1 MSASRRISVW
11 AVAVVASLWVAL
23 VAGATA
29 NAAATPPRIALVIGN
44 SDYEN
49 APLANPVNDARLIA
63 QTLRQLDFQVLEHL
77 NVNQKDMK
85 RAIQLFGDRL
95 ELAGAEAVGLFYY
108 AGHGVAV
115 NGRNYLIPTDAAID
129 RESDVDIGAVATDT
143 VLAQME
149 YTKNALNFVILDACR
164 NNPYTRSFRSATRGL
179 ARMDAPR
186 GTLISYATAPGD
198 VALDGD
204 GKHSPYSR
212 ALAKAMLKPGMQ
224 VEQMFKRVR
233 QLVIAE
239 TENRQTPWESSSLT
253 GDFYFKAGAP
263 ATQAAGAAASA
274 DVVAWNA
281 IEDSTNAADI
291 EGFIAAY
298 PESALIPI
306 AQSRLK
312 AMQQP
317 KLAALPA
324 KENDVRGC
332 DGKWTGEGKMAQGG
346 SDCHANLDLVLNVIG
361 TKVRGTVNDDEGSM
375 PLTGTIDEDG
385 RMVASGW
392 DDDLVADVIG
402 TVHDTILAGTWKYR
416 GEFCQGTFSVTKK
429 AAK

>member
-1 MSASRRISVW
+1 MLALRGLAIQSI
-11 AVAVVASLWVAL
+11 AVFASLWIV
-23 VAGATA
+23 VVSGAA
-29 NAAATPPRIALVIGN
+29 ADAATPPRIALVIGN
-44 SDYEN
+44 GDYEN

-115 NGRNYLIPTDAAID
+115 KGRNYLIPTDAAID
-129 RESDVDIGAVATDT
+129 RESDVDIEAVATDT

-149 YTKNALNFVILDACR
+149 FTQNALNFVILDACR
-164 NNPYTRSFRSATRGL
+164 NNPYARSFRSATRGL

-204 GKHSPYSR
+204 GEHSPYSR
-212 ALAKAMLKPGMQ
+212 ALAKAMLKPGML

-233 QLVIAE
+233 QLVVAE

-253 GDFYFKAGAP
+253 GDFYFKAGASAA
-263 ATQAAGAAASA
+263 ATGAAVSA

-291 EGFIAAY
+291 KGFIQAY
-298 PESALIPI
+298 PDSALIPI

-312 AMQQP
+312 ALAEP

-324 KENDVRGC
+324 AKDSRGF
-332 DGKWTGEGKMAQGG
+332 DGKWTGDGKMTQGG
-346 SDCHANLDLVLNVIG
+346 GDCHTSLQLVLNIVG
-361 TKVRGTVNDDEGSM
+361 TKVRGTVNDDEGSV

-385 RMVASGW
+385 RLSATGW

-402 TVHDTILAGTWKYR
+402 TAHDTIISGTWKYR
-416 GEFCQGTFSVTKK
+416 GEFCQGTFNVKKK

>member
-1 MSASRRISVW
+1 MIASRRFAIRTVTVLAAVW
-11 AVAVVASLWVAL
+11 I
-23 VAGATA
+23 ATVTG
-29 NAAATPPRIALVIGN
+29 AATPRIALVIGN
-44 SDYEN
+44 GAYEN

-115 NGRNYLIPTDAAID
+115 NGRNYLIPTDTAID
-129 RESDVDIGAVATDT
+129 RESDVDIEAVATDK

-149 YTKNALNFVILDACR
+149 YTRNALNFVILDACR

-198 VALDGD
+198 VALDGE
-204 GKHSPYSR
+204 GEHSPYSR
-212 ALAKAMLKPGMQ
+212 ALAKAMLKPGML

-233 QLVIAE
+233 QLVVAE

-253 GDFYFKAGAP
+253 GDFYFKAAP
-263 ATQAAGAAASA
+263 PAATSATGIAASA
-274 DVVAWNA
+274 DVIAWNA

-291 EGFIAAY
+291 EGFIKAY
-298 PESALIPI
+298 PASALLPI

-312 AMQQP
+312 ALQEP

-324 KENDVRGC
+324 AKDARGF
-332 DGKWTGEGKMAQGG
+332 DGKWTGEGKMTQGG
-346 SDCHANLDLVLNVIG
+346 SNCHSNLDLVVNIVG
-361 TKVRGTVNDDEGSM
+361 TKVRGTVNDDEGSI
-375 PLTGTIDEDG
+375 PLTGTIDDG
-385 RMVASGW
+385 GRLVATGW
-392 DDDLVADVIG
+392 DDDLVADIIG
-402 TVHDTILAGTWKYR
+402 TVHDTIISGTWKYR
-416 GEFCQGTFSVTKK
+416 GEFCQGTFNVKKK
-429 AAK
+429 ATK

>member
-1 MSASRRISVW
+1 MLVSRGFALRTVAGFAAVW
-11 AVAVVASLWVAL
+11 IAVVAGSV
-23 VAGATA
+23 TQ
-29 NAAATPPRIALVIGN
+29 AATPPRIALVIGN
-44 SDYEN
+44 GDYEN
-49 APLANPVNDARLIA
+49 TPLANPVNDARLIA

-77 NVNQKDMK
+77 NVNQKNMK

-95 ELAGAEAVGLFYY
+95 ELAGSEAVGLFYY

-115 NGRNYLIPTDAAID
+115 NGRNYLIPTDSAID
-129 RESDVDIGAVATDT
+129 RESDVDIEAVATDT

-204 GKHSPYSR
+204 GEHSPYSR
-212 ALAKAMLKPGMQ
+212 ALAKAMLKPGML

-233 QLVIAE
+233 QLVVAE

-253 GDFYFKAGAP
+253 GDFYFKAGAI
-263 ATQAAGAAASA
+263 AASTGTA
-274 DVVAWNA
+274 ASPDVVAWNA

-298 PESALIPI
+298 PDSALLPI

-312 AMQQP
+312 ALAEP

-324 KENDVRGC
+324 ATARGF
-332 DGKWTGEGKMAQGG
+332 DGKWTGQGNMTQG
-346 SDCHANLDLVLNVIG
+346 SGDCPTSLQLVLNIVG
-361 TKVRGTVNDDEGSM
+361 TKVRGTVNDDAGSV
-375 PLTGTIDEDG
+375 PLSGTIDEDG
-385 RMVASGW
+385 RFVATGW

-402 TVHDTILAGTWKYR
+402 TVYDMILSGTWKVR

>member
-1 MSASRRISVW
+1 MIASRRFAIRTVTVLA
-11 AVAVVASLWVAL
+11 AVWVAAVTAS
-23 VAGATA
+23 VAD
-29 NAAATPPRIALVIGN
+29 AATPRIALVIGN
-44 SDYEN
+44 GAYEN

-129 RESDVDIGAVATDT
+129 RESDIDIEAVATDT

-149 YTKNALNFVILDACR
+149 YTRNALNFVILDACR

-198 VALDGD
+198 VALDGE
-204 GKHSPYSR
+204 GEHSPYSR
-212 ALAKAMLKPGMQ
+212 ALAKAMLKPGML

-233 QLVIAE
+233 QLVVAE

-253 GDFYFKAGAP
+253 GDFYFKAAP
-263 ATQAAGAAASA
+263 PAATSATGIAASA
-274 DVVAWNA
+274 DVIAWNT

-291 EGFIAAY
+291 EGFIKAY
-298 PESALIPI
+298 PASPLLPI

-312 AMQQP
+312 ALQEP

-324 KENDVRGC
+324 AKDSAPNV
-332 DGKWTGEGKMAQGG
+332 DGKWAGGGK
-346 SDCHANLDLVLNVIG
+346 V
-361 TKVRGTVNDDEGSM
+361 VRGSGECSGSVD
-375 PLTGTIDEDG
+375 LTLDIAAGKVKGVIREIDFFTNISGTINAEGRLRAIGFDEDG
-385 RMVASGW
+385 RVT
-392 DDDLVADVIG
+392 VIG
-402 TVHDTILAGTWKYR
+402 KVSGDIIAGTWDWPIEDDVCSGK
-416 GEFCQGTFSVTKK
+416 FSATKK
-429 AAK
+429 DK